1 MLERIRDRLRGEVY
15 EKRLS
20 PERPERQES
29 KIPLIDGGATAV
41 GAEEGRSDE
50 ASPAP
55 VAEGDS
61 PPALL
66 FEGTRFLRKAG
77 GYLLRAEGGSLHID
91 LKRRNGEVD
100 GRVGAIGPATILSFG
115 GKRYGLLSP
124 VVLDLDGDGVELRS
138 RKKSHASF
146 DMDGDGVRDDTGW
159 IGRGDGLLVIDRNGD
174 GQITSG
180 SEISFLTDSPGAT
193 SDLDALSALDS
204 NRDNVIDSND
214 ERFGE
219 LKVWVDRNGNG
230 LSDGGELATLADHEI
245 ESVSL
250 SARSVDGT
258 AKIGSNM
265 LLATSTFTRKDG
277 SSGTVGDV
285 ALAFRPSTSRTT
297 GTLVEA
303 DARPDNFDQP
313 GLRQFPEVVDET
325 RLESQMFLDG
335 QLAAP
340 INLQGGLGASARPAG
355 LNSSRRGDYGSEEL
369 GSNADY
375 AARVDTAQARLVQAL
390 SSFGDS
396 VSAMASQRALGAE
409 IGESNQW
416 LTIAGQA
423 SVSRLLT
430 VS

>member
-1 MLERIRDRLRGEVY
+1 MLERIRDRLRSKVY

-20 PERPERQES
+20 AERPERAA
-29 KIPLIDGGATAV
+29 PLIDGGSTAV
-41 GAEEGRSDE
+41 GAEEDESDE
-50 ASPAP
+50 ALPAP
-55 VAEGDS
+55 EAEVAS
-61 PPALL
+61 PPTLL
-66 FEGTRFLRKAG
+66 FEGARFLRKAG
-77 GYLLRAEGGSLHID
+77 GYLLRAEGGSLHVD

-204 NRDNVIDSND
+204 NRDLVIDAND

-230 LSDGGELATLADHEI
+230 VSDGGELAALADHEV
-245 ESVSL
+245 ESISL

-285 ALAFRPSTSRTT
+285 ALAFRPSNIRTA
-297 GTLVEA
+297 GIVVEA
-303 DARPDNFDQP
+303 DAGRDNFDEP
-313 GLRQFPEVVDET
+313 DLRQFPEVVDES
-325 RLESQMFLDG
+325 RLESQLFPDG
-335 QLAAP
+335 RLAAP
-340 INLQGGLGASARPAG
+340 VDFESGVGAPARPAG
-355 LNSSRRGDYGSEEL
+355 LNLLRRGVYGSEEL
-369 GSNADY
+369 GSDTDY

-390 SSFGDS
+390 SSFGGP

-416 LTIAGQA
+416 LTVAGQA
-423 SVSRLLT
+423 SVGRLLT